1 MRVFRRSKF
10 QRHLVIPLMLVCF
23 LAGCSSWRVQPA
35 PATSHEAPERA
46 RITLSDGRVV
56 ELRSLEVRGDSVV
69 GVAKTG
75 SNAYAVHYA
84 LQAYPLAD
92 VTKFEVPKDNT
103 RMIVAITAGVLIVG
117 VVLFVTLSDFCVK
130 VLLED
135 CAE

>member
-1 MRVFRRSKF
+1 MSKF
-10 QRHLVIPLMLVCF
+10 QRCVVTPLLLACF

-46 RITLSDGRVV
+46 RITLSDGSVV
-56 ELRSLEVRGDSVV
+56 ELRSLEIRGDSVF
-69 GVAKTG
+69 GVAKIG

-84 LQAYPLAD
+84 SQAYPLAD

-103 RMIVAITAGVLIVG
+103 RMIVAITAGVLLVG
-117 VVLFVTLSDFCVK
+117 LVIALSVIDLCLFD
-130 VLLED
+130 E